1 MKTKGKILSALKAE
15 LPYLR
20 DKFNV
25 GAVGLFGSCAR
36 GEQTKKSDIDLLVEF
51 ESPIGLF
58 ELVELEEH
66 LSGILEAKVEIV
78 TPDALKP
85 IMKPFVLKEVIYA

>member
-1 MKTKGKILSALKAE
+1 LKTRGRILKALKME

-25 GAVGLFGSCAR
+25 KSVGLFGSCAR
-36 GEQTKKSDIDLLVEF
+36 GEQTRKSDIDLLVEF

-58 ELVELEEH
+58 ELVELEEY
-66 LSGILEAKVEIV
+66 LGGILGAKVEIV

-85 IMKPFVLKEVIYA
+85 IMKPLVLKEVIYA

>member
-1 MKTKGKILSALKAE
+1 MKTKGRILNVIKTE
-15 LPYLR
+15 LPLLR

-25 GAVGLFGSCAR
+25 KSVGLFGSCAR
-36 GEQTKKSDIDLLVEF
+36 GEQTRKSDIDLLVEF

-58 ELVELEEH
+58 ELVELEEY
-66 LSGILEAKVEIV
+66 LSGILGAKVEIV

-85 IMKPFVLKEVIYA
+85 LMKPSVLKEVIYA

>member
-1 MKTKGKILSALKAE
+1 MKRREEILDVLKRK

-25 GAVGLFGSCAR
+25 KNVGLFGSCAR
-36 GEQTKKSDIDLLVEF
+36 GEQTGKSDVDLLVEF
-51 ESPIGLF
+51 ESPIGFF
-58 ELVELEEH
+58 EFIELEDY
-66 LSGILEAKVEIV
+66 LSEILKAKVEIV

-85 IMKPFVLKEVIYA
+85 LMKPFVLREVVYA

>member
-1 MKTKGKILSALKAE
+1 MKTKGRILNALKME

-20 DKFNV
+20 GKFNV
-25 GAVGLFGSCAR
+25 KTVGLFGSFAR

-51 ESPIGLF
+51 ENPIGLF
-58 ELVELEEH
+58 ELVELEEY
-66 LSGILEAKVEIV
+66 LSGILGAKVEIV

-85 IMKPFVLKEVIYA
+85 IMKPLVLKEVIYA